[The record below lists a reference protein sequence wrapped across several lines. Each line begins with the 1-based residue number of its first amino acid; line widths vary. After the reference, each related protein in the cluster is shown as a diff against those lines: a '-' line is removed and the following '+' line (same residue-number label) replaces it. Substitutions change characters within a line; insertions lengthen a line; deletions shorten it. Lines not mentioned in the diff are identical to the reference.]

1 MYMEWLYYF
10 SLCAPMIPLILAIYF
25 WEQFGL
31 QKIYFPL
38 ISLLSID
45 LVTNVLTILFEVKYG
60 NVYPVTNC
68 SVILQGLVIFKLFEK
83 MDLVNRKT
91 SLYLQAFLVLAF
103 VLETYFLSGFW
114 GSNYYTLL
122 MTHLLVLYIGWRALF
137 DSTARNTPFEF
148 SILSTLV
155 LYNTVFLVYLL
166 FENKLQISTRLF
178 EITFLLNATFYVG
191 ANLSF
196 GRAIWS
202 FRKH

>member
-1 MYMEWLYYF
+1 MYIEWLYYF
-10 SLCAPMIPLILAIYF
+10 SLSTPMIPLILAIFF
-25 WEQFGL
+25 WEQFEL
-31 QKIYFPL
+31 EKIYIPL
-38 ISLLSID
+38 IAFLSID
-45 LVTNVLTILFEVKYG
+45 LITNVLTTLFEVKYG
-60 NVYPVTNC
+60 NVYPVTNS

-83 MDLVNRKT
+83 MDLVIRKT

-103 VLETYFLSGFW
+103 AIETYFLSGFW

-122 MTHLLVLYIGWRALF
+122 ITHLLVLFVGWRALF

-166 FENKLQISTRLF
+166 FENKLQISAKLF
-178 EITFLLNATFYVG
+178 EITFLLSATFYVG
-191 ANLSF
+191 ANLSL

-202 FRKH
+202 LRKH

>member
-1 MYMEWLYYF
+1 MYIEWLYYF
-10 SLCAPMIPLILAIYF
+10 SLGTPMIPLILAIYF
-25 WEQFGL
+25 WEQFQL
-31 QKIYFPL
+31 QKIYFSL
-38 ISLLSID
+38 LVLLSID
-45 LVTNVLTILFEVKYG
+45 LITNVLITLFEVKYG
-60 NVYPVTNC
+60 NVYPLTNS
-68 SVILQGLVIFKLFEK
+68 SVILQGLVILKLFEK

-91 SLYLQAFLVLAF
+91 RLYLQTFLVLVF

-114 GSNYYTLL
+114 CSNYYTLL
-122 MTHLLVLYIGWRALF
+122 MTHLLVLFVGWRALF
-137 DSTARNTPFEF
+137 KSTARNTPFEF

-155 LYNTVFLVYLL
+155 LYNTVFLVYL
-166 FENKLQISTRLF
+166 FFDNKLQISAKLF

>member
-1 MYMEWLYYF
+1 MYFEWLYYF
-10 SLCAPMIPLILAIYF
+10 SLGAPMIPIILAFYF
-25 WEQFGL
+25 WEQFEL

-45 LVTNVLTILFEVKYG
+45 LITNVLTTLFEVNYG

-91 SLYLQAFLVLAF
+91 RLYLQASLVLAF

-114 GSNYYTLL
+114 GSNYYTFLI
-122 MTHLLVLYIGWRALF
+122 THLLVLYIGWRALF
-137 DSTARNTPFEF
+137 DSTARNTPFGF

-178 EITFLLNATFYVG
+178 EITFLLSATFYVG

-202 FRKH
+202 LRKH

>member
-25 WEQFGL
+25 WEQFEL

-45 LVTNVLTILFEVKYG
+45 LVTNVLTTLFEVKYG

-68 SVILQGLVIFKLFEK
+68 SVILQGFVIFKLFEK

-91 SLYLQAFLVLAF
+91 SFYLQAFLVLAF
-103 VLETYFLSGFW
+103 VLETYFLPSFW
-114 GSNYYTLL
+114 GSNYYALL
-122 MTHLLVLYIGWRALF
+122 MTHLLVLFVGWRALF
-137 DSTARNTPFEF
+137 NSTARNTPFEF

-166 FENKLQISTRLF
+166 FENKLQISTKLF

-202 FRKH
+202 LRKH

>member
-1 MYMEWLYYF
+1 MYIEWLYYF
-10 SLCAPMIPLILAIYF
+10 SLGTPMIPLILAIYF
-25 WEQFGL
+25 WEQFEL

-45 LVTNVLTILFEVKYG
+45 LVTNVLTTLFEVKYG
-60 NVYPVTNC
+60 NVYPVANC

-155 LYNTVFLVYLL
+155 LYNTVFLVTLL
-166 FENKLQISTRLF
+166 FENKLQISAKLF
-178 EITFLLNATFYVG
+178 EITFMLVQIFHSDEQYGHYGSTKK
-191 ANLSF
+191 
-196 GRAIWS
+196 
-202 FRKH
+202 KH